1 MKTLRFTTHALERAV
16 QRFFPG
22 ETLDA
27 AEKKLMAGWNA
38 SPAKLKEGGMNE
50 ERWLLNDPAVILVC
64 AIEVGERV
72 VKTILRPGRTSS
84 GEFELE
90 ADTLPAPSPRGKLII
105 RLEVDYLINDV
116 ETSHAEVQTN
126 LESIALKGFKGSMN
140 SKKMTVM
147 DVKASSESAIG
158 SVSIRKEP

>member
-1 MKTLRFTTHALERAV
+1 MKTLRFTTHSLERAV

-27 AEKKLMAGWNA
+27 AEAKLLAAWND

-50 ERWLLNDPAVILVC
+50 ERWMLANPPLILVC

-72 VKTILRPGRTSS
+72 VKTILRAGRSS
-84 GEFELE
+84 GEFDMEP
-90 ADTLPAPSPRGKLII
+90 DTLPAPSPRGKLII
-105 RLEVDYLINDV
+105 KLEVDYLINDV
-116 ETSHAEVQTN
+116 ETSHAEVQKN
-126 LESIALKGFKGSMN
+126 LEGTALKGFKGSMN
-140 SKKMTVM
+140 SKKMTVV